1 MSSIVYVLTNP
12 AMPGIVKIGI
22 TSQHNPQVRM
32 DQLYT
37 TGVPLPF
44 ECAIAVEVADG
55 NAGEIENAL
64 HTAFG
69 PQRVNPSREFFEI
82 ESYQVE
88 ALLRVFPSRDV
99 TPRVNGE
106 TGALTPEDQDA
117 VKGFKARRALV
128 TEQDFLDSLDD
139 NGITVFNRLLAYGK
153 QEGMRFNWG
162 TKGFSMNLD
171 LNGTLV
177 ALCFGYPPNSVYGQS
192 IYTDLGYSVAQK
204 ANIPGTEVESLREVA
219 LGTGLF
225 SPVGAGIELRCRLD
239 RRLGETEVT
248 ALVQWLESLS
258 GCVRR
263 YVAVAIEES
272 SGPEKVN
279 QD

>member
-82 ESYQVE
+82 EVYQVE
-88 ALLRVFPSRDV
+88 ALLRVLPGLDV
-99 TPRVNGE
+99 TPRVNEE
-106 TGALTPEDQDA
+106 TGGLTPEDQDA
-117 VKGFKARRALV
+117 AKEFKARRALV
-128 TEQDFLDSLDD
+128 TEQDFLDSLDGD
-139 NGITVFNRLLAYGK
+139 GIPVFNRILAYGK

-171 LNGTLV
+171 LNGIRV
-177 ALCFGYPPNSVYGQS
+177 ALCLGYPPNSVYGQS
-192 IYTDLGYSVAQK
+192 IYTDLGYSLVNK
-204 ANIPGTEVESLREVA
+204 ARVPDDVVRQLREEA

-225 SPVGAGIELRCRLD
+225 APVGAGIELRCRLD
-239 RRLGETEVT
+239 RRLEESEVA
-248 ALVQWLESLS
+248 ALMDWLERLS
-258 GCVRR
+258 QCVRR
-263 YVAVAIEES
+263 YVAIEES

>member
-12 AMPGIVKIGI
+12 AMPGIVKIGH
-22 TSQHNPQVRM
+22 TTQANPQVRM

-44 ECAIAVEVADG
+44 ECAIAVEVEDG

-69 PQRVNPSREFFEI
+69 PHRVNPSREFFEI
-82 ESYQVE
+82 EVHQVE
-88 ALLRVFPSRDV
+88 ALLRVLPGRDI
-99 TPRVNGE
+99 TPRVNEE
-106 TGALTPEDQDA
+106 TSPLGPEDQDA
-117 VKGFKARRALV
+117 VKEFKARRALV

-139 NGITVFNRLLAYGK
+139 NGIPVFNRILAYGK

-162 TKGFSMNLD
+162 FKGFSMNLD
-171 LNGTLV
+171 LSGTRV
-177 ALCFGYPPNSVYGQS
+177 ALCFGYPPNCVYGQS
-192 IYTDLGYSVAQK
+192 IYTDLGYSVVQK
-204 ANIPGTEVESLREVA
+204 ANVPGTEVENLREVA

-263 YVAVAIEES
+263 YVAIEES
-272 SGPEKVN
+272 SEPEKVN